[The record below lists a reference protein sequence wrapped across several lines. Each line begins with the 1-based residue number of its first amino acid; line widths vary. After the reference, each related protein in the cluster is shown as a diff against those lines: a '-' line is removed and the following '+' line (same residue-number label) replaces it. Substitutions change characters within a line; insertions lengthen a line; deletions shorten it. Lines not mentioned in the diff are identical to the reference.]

1 MKAND
6 TQVGGDHYKSKA
18 IQPWDYII
26 ANNLPFLEGC
36 IVKYVSRWQDKGGV
50 GDLRKAQHFLAK
62 LIEVQVDPQNPR
74 QPEQLELFVDYSEPL
89 LAARATL
96 RSLEDALLAGDI
108 KEARELCSALAV
120 SAFQVEQML
129 TDNK

>member
-18 IQPWDYII
+18 IQPWDYIVS
-26 ANNLPFLEGC
+26 NNLPFLEGC
-36 IVKYVSRWQDKGGV
+36 IIKYVSRWQDKGGV

-62 LIEVQVDPQNPR
+62 LIEVQVDPQSPR

-89 LAARATL
+89 LNARATL
-96 RSLEDALLAGDI
+96 RSLEDALLAGNI
-108 KEARELCSALAV
+108 KEARELCSALVVGAIGV
-120 SAFQVEQML
+120 DRML
-129 TDNK
+129 IDK